1 MEEKEISNRTET
13 AEKDL
18 TSLLSSFISK
28 DKKTQLEYFPEI
40 LKQITSAK
48 PVLKGDDKET
58 FLKIFT
64 TAAQPDFA
72 KELMERID
80 VELFFEFGK
89 YLNTEVEKSNQILKL
104 IVHEYLNLFR
114 HPALLRGIPASVPD
128 TSAGRYNEQ
137 KWETLILDLLIK
149 SNFNMNVLFNQRL
162 RDYAEKP
169 LFKIIKGNSVT
180 SLSWQKVSGQ
190 IKVYKKSLKNLLSN
204 KEDKVAFLLENSPE
218 MAMLDLACMT
228 GGIINVM
235 IPANSVVEHIKFILQ
250 ETKAVVLLAQ
260 GEKEFSIINSL
271 KNELPDLK
279 KVILFNGNS
288 NDDWVI
294 EFDKFKNSGSELTGE
309 INFDHGMNDLATIMY
324 TSGTTGEPK
333 GIIFSQTNIVYKRFC
348 RAIAIP
354 EIGDEDRFLC
364 FLPLYHT
371 FGRYLE
377 MTGCVFW
384 ASEYCFMENPSV
396 ETMIANMQL
405 VKPSVF
411 ISIPKKWL
419 QLYEYITS
427 KVDIETDEVEKI
439 KSETE
444 RITGKNLKWG
454 LSAAGYLPSD
464 VFKFFQSNG
473 IELMSGFGMTEA
485 TGGITMTP
493 PNQYKPNSLGKTL
506 PGIHIKLG
514 EDGEILINGPYVMLG
529 YFNIPDSE
537 TFTEDGWLPSGDIM
551 KMDDDGFI
559 EIIDR
564 KKEIYKNV
572 KGETI
577 APQKIENLFRDFE
590 FVKQVFLVG
599 DHRQF
604 NTVLIYPNMDDENS
618 PLQNM
623 NEQQKQEYF
632 ASIIVTVN
640 KFLSPFERILD
651 FRLIDR
657 PFSDSHKELT
667 PKGTYKRRNIEKNFS
682 EIIDSMYEKNY
693 TSLFKD
699 QFEVRVPNWFLR
711 EKGILNRDIIIAEN
725 YIEIPKLNIKVE
737 IKFKL
742 DSKTECVVGN
752 YRYLLKEKFLDLQ
765 DLLNNPLLWIGNKK
779 LFNFAGNGIFHWS
792 RKESRSSEV
801 SFLSVEDSTS
811 ANDEEIEM
819 IKKINSSD
827 DFSLFGLNLA
837 FRIICS
843 QNENQTA
850 ALSYIGKILTNE
862 ANSFNSLCLKI
873 AARASIYRTT
883 EIRRRVFI
891 TLLKVSE
898 ETQFGFLFN
907 TFLNA
912 DPEILND
919 EVIILIAETEKGSE
933 RLRVIEN
940 YITKI
945 LNSSA
950 INKSP
955 ERLLQS
961 LFELLS
967 LYGTTHP
974 INFSRVRRFIMRHQ
988 AFSLDIFIKD
998 SAEKSLQKLQQ
1009 GLRDWMGI
1017 NHGMAIDTE
1026 TGEEYGWEDVL
1037 VFEEGIDAEDR
1048 LRIKNAVIKTQLIR
1062 EAVFLFS
1069 NGIALRLDNI
1079 LPSGI
1084 WISQLESRNDKSI
1097 YRAIIQTRFQGGFD
1111 ITIHLNKGLP
1121 TVKVK
1126 EEIKWLV
1133 IAGTNIRSERLL
1145 PRFGGYWE
1153 EYDLWTEA
1161 FVPRDSVAKFLE
1173 RESKGQEEQS
1183 LQRVSFLWPYF
1194 VWNASAAYMNFWKL
1208 TNYTIQLANP
1218 LPENITIPTHDYQSG
1233 TLLYSVSKRINSNSG
1248 LTFCRNFY
1256 SLFVKKTVKAF
1267 PALSK
1272 KSIWNYIFSGIIESE
1287 GEEKGLKLLQN
1298 IKDETIAADDFEEK
1312 NEFVKRIDLFV
1323 ENVSENGFISRS
1335 IFFAMKRFH
1344 RWFELNKDAALSAQA
1359 EMLFELYETYNMF
1372 ELEKS
1377 NPAARTQFF
1386 LLTVFSN
1393 SPDELKNALS
1403 SIAKKQFHNE
1413 ITKDESQEL
1422 IYKLHSSLTLNEK
1435 EDYFLTRLSYP
1446 HLKPSD
1452 SASIIK
1458 TFAEGFA
1465 DSNLVMQ
1472 FLDEDGNPF
1481 LIRGPITPK
1490 EISKLQN
1497 LFLETNLLVRFKP
1510 EHKFLVALS
1519 ERGFIIGGLFYYLSD
1534 NESAHMEKIVVSPRY
1549 RRKGISEAL
1558 MNELFNRLKN
1568 EHIKFVSTGFFRPE
1582 YFYKFGFKIEKK
1594 YSGLVKDLAK

>member
-1 MEEKEISNRTET
+1 MGEKEISGGTEKT
-13 AEKDL
+13 EKDL
-18 TSLLSSFISK
+18 ASLLSSFISK
-28 DKKTQLEYFPEI
+28 DKKVQLEYFPRI
-40 LKQITSAK
+40 LKQLAQAK
-48 PVLKGDDKET
+48 TVLNGDENEIL
-58 FLKIFT
+58 LKIFIT
-64 TAAQPDFA
+64 VAQPDFA

-80 VELFFEFGK
+80 KGLFFDFGT
-89 YLNTEVEKSNQILKL
+89 YLNNERSVQTLNFI
-104 IVHEYLNLFR
+104 IHEYLNLFR
-114 HPALLRGIPASVPD
+114 HSALLRRI
-128 TSAGRYNEQ
+128 YNEQ
-137 KWETLILDLLIK
+137 KWETLILDLILK
-149 SNFNMNVLFNQRL
+149 SNFNMNILFNQRL
-162 RDYAEKP
+162 RDYKDKP
-169 LFKIIKGNSVT
+169 LFNIIKGSSVT
-180 SLSWQKVSGQ
+180 TLSWLKVADQ
-190 IKVYKKSLKNLLSN
+190 IKIYERSLKNLLTN

-218 MAMLDLACMT
+218 MAMLDLACLT
-228 GGIINVM
+228 RGIINVM

-250 ETKAVVLLAQ
+250 ETKAAVLLVQ
-260 GEKEFSIINSL
+260 SEKELSEIKSL
-271 KNELPDLK
+271 KNVLPDLK
-279 KVILFNGNS
+279 KVILLNGNS

-294 EFDKFKNSGSELTGE
+294 EFEKFKKPDVDSSTSEM
-309 INFDHGMNDLATIMY
+309 NFDHDINDIATIMY

-333 GIIFSQTNIVYKRFC
+333 GIMFSQTNIVYKRFC
-348 RAIAIP
+348 RAMAIP
-354 EIGDEDRFLC
+354 EIGDEDRFIC

-377 MTGCVFW
+377 MTGSVFW
-384 ASEYCFMENPSV
+384 AAEYCFMENPSV

-493 PNQYKPNSLGKTL
+493 PNQYKPNSLGKAL
-506 PGIHIKLG
+506 PGIQIKLG
-514 EDGEILINGPYVMLG
+514 DDGEILIKGPYVMLG

-537 TFTEDGWLPSGDIM
+537 TFTDDGSSEPRSAGTGWLPSGDIM

-604 NTVLIYPNMDDENS
+604 NTVLIYPILDDENS
-618 PLQNM
+618 PLKNM
-623 NEQQKQEYF
+623 DDQQKQEYF

-651 FRLIDR
+651 FRIIDR
-657 PFSDSHKELT
+657 PFSDSYEELT
-667 PKGTYKRRNIEKNFS
+667 PKGTYKRRNVEKNFS
-682 EIIDSMYEKNY
+682 KLISSMYEKNY

-711 EKGILNRDIIIAEN
+711 EKGILNRDIIITEN

-737 IKFKL
+737 FKFKHNG
-742 DSKTECVVGN
+742 KTECVVGN
-752 YRYLLKEKFLDLQ
+752 YRYLLKEKLLDLQ

-779 LFNFAGNGIFHWS
+779 LFDFAGNGIFHWS

-811 ANDEEIEM
+811 AIDEEIEI

-850 ALSYIGKILTNE
+850 ALSYIGKIITNE
-862 ANSFNSLCLKI
+862 ANPFNSLCLNI

-883 EIRRRVFI
+883 EIRRRVFL

-898 ETQFGFLFN
+898 EAQFGFLFN

-912 DPEILND
+912 DSEILND
-919 EVIILIAETEKGSE
+919 EVIILITETEKGNE

-940 YITKI
+940 YITKA
-945 LNSSA
+945 LNNYA
-950 INKSP
+950 VNKSSKI
-955 ERLLQS
+955 LVQS
-961 LFELLS
+961 LFELIS
-967 LYGTTHP
+967 LDGMKHP
-974 INFSRVRRFIMRHQ
+974 TNFSRVRRFIMRHQ
-988 AFSLDIFIKD
+988 AFSLDAFVKD

-1009 GLRDWMGI
+1009 GLRDWMGV

-1026 TGEEYGWEDVL
+1026 TGEEYSWEDVL

-1048 LRIKNAVIKTQLIR
+1048 LRIKNAIVKTQLIR

-1121 TVKVK
+1121 TSKVK

-1133 IAGTNIRSERLL
+1133 IAGTNIRGERLL
-1145 PRFGGYWE
+1145 PHFGGHWE

-1173 RESKGQEEQS
+1173 RESKNQEDQS
-1183 LQRVSFLWPYF
+1183 MQRVKFLWPYF
-1194 VWNASAAYMNFWKL
+1194 VWNAAAAYMNFWKL

-1233 TLLYSVSKRINSNSG
+1233 TLLYSVSKRIGTHSG
-1248 LTFCRNFY
+1248 FIFCKNFY
-1256 SLFVKKTVKAF
+1256 SLFIKQTVKAYPVF
-1267 PALSK
+1267 SK

-1298 IKDETIAADDFEEK
+1298 IKEEAKSSNDFKEKDELIR
-1312 NEFVKRIDLFV
+1312 RIDLFLG
-1323 ENVSENGFISRS
+1323 NVSTNGFISRS

-1359 EMLFELYETYNMF
+1359 EMLYELYETYNMF

-1393 SPDELKNALS
+1393 SSDELKNALS

-1413 ITKDESQEL
+1413 VTKEESQEL
-1422 IYKLHSSLTLNEK
+1422 IYKLHSSIALNEK
-1435 EDYFLTRLSYP
+1435 EEYFLTRLSYP

-1458 TFAEGFA
+1458 TIAEGFA
-1465 DSNLVMQ
+1465 GSNLVMQ

-1490 EISKLQN
+1490 EISKLQQ

-1519 ERGFIIGGLFYYLSD
+1519 ERGFIIGGMFYLITD

-1568 EHIKFVSTGFFRPE
+1568 EHFKFVSTGFFRPE
-1582 YFYKFGFKIEKK
+1582 YFYRFGFKIEKK
-1594 YSGLVKDLAK
+1594 YSGLVKDLTK

>member
-1 MEEKEISNRTET
+1 MEENELSVL
-13 AEKDL
+13 L
-18 TSLLSSFISK
+18 TTFISK
-28 DKKTQLEYFPEI
+28 DKKEQLEYFPEI
-40 LKQITSAK
+40 LKQILSAK
-48 PVLKGDDKET
+48 TGLNDDENET
-58 FLKIFT
+58 LLKICT
-64 TAAQPDFA
+64 SVAQPDFA

-80 VELFFEFGK
+80 KELFFEFGNH
-89 YLNTEVEKSNQILKL
+89 LNKLTEQTNQTLNPVI
-104 IVHEYLNLFR
+104 HEYLNLFR
-114 HPALLRGIPASVPD
+114 HPALLRRI
-128 TSAGRYNEQ
+128 YNEQ
-137 KWETLILDLLIK
+137 KWESLILDLLVK
-149 SNFNMNVLFNQRL
+149 SNFDMNVLFSQRL
-162 RDYAEKP
+162 RDYKEKP
-169 LFKIIKGNSVT
+169 LFKIIKGNSVA
-180 SLSWQKVSGQ
+180 SISWQKVADQ
-190 IKVYKKSLKNLLSN
+190 IKIYERSLKNLLMS
-204 KEDKVAFLLENSPE
+204 KDEKVAFLLENSPE
-218 MAMLDLACMT
+218 MAMLDLACLT

-235 IPANSVVEHIKFILQ
+235 IPANSVVEHIKYILK
-250 ETKAVVLLAQ
+250 ETKAAVLLVQ
-260 GEKEFSIINSL
+260 SEKELSDIKSL

-279 KVILFNGNS
+279 KVILFNGTSTDN
-288 NDDWVI
+288 WVI
-294 EFDKFKNSGSELTGE
+294 EFEKFKKSVGELTGK
-309 INFDHGMNDLATIMY
+309 INFDHSMNDLATIMY

-348 RAIAIP
+348 RAMAIP

-377 MTGCVFW
+377 MTGSVFW
-384 ASEYCFMENPSV
+384 AAEYCFMENPSV
-396 ETMIANMQL
+396 ETMITNMQL

-419 QLYEYITS
+419 QLFEYITS
-427 KVDIETDEVEKI
+427 KVDIETDEIEKI
-439 KSETE
+439 KTETE

-464 VFKFFQSNG
+464 VFRFFQSNG

-493 PNQYKPNSLGKTL
+493 PNQYKPNSLGKSL
-506 PGIHIKLG
+506 PGMQIKLG
-514 EDGEILINGPYVMLG
+514 EDGEILIKGSYVMLG
-529 YFNIPDSE
+529 YYNIPDSE
-537 TFTEDGWLPSGDIM
+537 TFIEDGSSEPRSAGTGWLPSGDIM
-551 KMDDDGFI
+551 KMDEDGFI

-604 NTVLIYPNMDDENS
+604 NTVLIYPNLEDKNS
-618 PLQNM
+618 PLHNM
-623 NEQQKQEYF
+623 DEKQKQEYF
-632 ASIIVTVN
+632 ASIIVTIN

-651 FRLIDR
+651 FRLINR
-657 PFSDSHKELT
+657 AFSDEYGELT

-682 EIIDSMYEKNY
+682 ELINLMYEKNY

-699 QFEVRVPNWFLR
+699 QFEVRIPNWFLR
-711 EKGILNRDIIIAEN
+711 EKGILSRDIIITEK
-725 YIEIPKLNIKVE
+725 YIEIPKLNQKVE
-737 IKFKL
+737 FKFNLNGK
-742 DSKTECVVGN
+742 SECIVGN
-752 YRYLLKEKFLDLQ
+752 YRYSIKERFLDLQ
-765 DLLNNPLLWIGNKK
+765 DLLNNSLLWIGNKK
-779 LFNFAGNGIFHWS
+779 LFDFAGHGIISWS
-792 RKESRSSEV
+792 RKESRSLEV
-801 SFLSVEDSTS
+801 SFLKVEEAPVVD
-811 ANDEEIEM
+811 DEEIETM
-819 IKKINSSD
+819 KNINGTD
-827 DFSLFGLNLA
+827 DFSLPGLNLA
-837 FRIICS
+837 FSIICS
-843 QNENQTA
+843 NNENQTA

-862 ANSFNSLCLKI
+862 TNSFSSLCLII
-873 AARASIYRTT
+873 ASRATIYRTT
-883 EIRRRVFI
+883 EIRRRVFL
-891 TLLKVSE
+891 TLLKISE
-898 ETQFGFLFN
+898 EMQFSYLFN
-907 TFLNA
+907 SFLNA
-912 DPEILND
+912 DQDIFND
-919 EVIILIAETEKGSE
+919 EVTILIIETEKGNE

-940 YITKI
+940 YITKT
-945 LNSSA
+945 LNNFA
-950 INKSP
+950 TNKSSDHQV
-955 ERLLQS
+955 QS

-967 LYGTTHP
+967 LYGINHP

-988 AFSLDIFIKD
+988 AFSFAVFIKET
-998 SAEKSLQKLQQ
+998 AEKSLQKLQQ

-1017 NHGMAIDTE
+1017 NHGLAIDTE
-1026 TGEEYGWEDVL
+1026 TGEEYSWEDVL

-1048 LRIKNAVIKTQLIR
+1048 LRIKNAIIKTQLIR

-1069 NGIALRLDNI
+1069 NGISLRLDNI

-1111 ITIHLNKGLP
+1111 ITIHLNKGVP
-1121 TVKVK
+1121 VAKVK

-1133 IAGTNIRSERLL
+1133 IAGTNIRGERLL

-1153 EYDLWTEA
+1153 EYDLWTEV
-1161 FVPRDSVAKFLE
+1161 FVPRDSVAKFLD
-1173 RESKGQEEQS
+1173 RESKNQEEQS
-1183 LQRVSFLWPYF
+1183 LNRVSFLWPYF
-1194 VWNASAAYMNFWKL
+1194 VWNAAAAYMNFWKL
-1208 TNYTIQLANP
+1208 TNYTIQLSNP

-1233 TLLYSVSKRINSNSG
+1233 TLLYSISKRTNSNSG

-1256 SLFVKKTVKAF
+1256 SLFVKKTIESF
-1267 PALSK
+1267 PFLSK
-1272 KSIWNYIFSGIIESE
+1272 KSIWNYIFSGIVESE
-1287 GEEKGLKLLQN
+1287 GEERGQKLLQN
-1298 IKDETIAADDFEEK
+1298 IKNEAQAAEDFEDK
-1312 NEFVKRIDLFV
+1312 NEVVRRIDLFL
-1323 ENVSENGFISRS
+1323 ENVLVNGFISRS

-1359 EMLFELYETYNMF
+1359 EMLYELYETYNMF
-1372 ELEKS
+1372 ELERS

-1386 LLTVFSN
+1386 LLTVFNN
-1393 SPDELKNALS
+1393 SPDELKSSLS
-1403 SIAKKQFHNE
+1403 SIAKRQFQNE
-1413 ITKDESQEL
+1413 LTKEESQEL
-1422 IYKLHSSLTLNEK
+1422 IFKLHTSINLSEK

-1458 TFAEGFA
+1458 TLAEGFA
-1465 DSNLVMQ
+1465 GSNLVMQ

-1490 EISKLQN
+1490 EISRLQQ

-1519 ERGFIIGGLFYYLSD
+1519 ERGFIIGGLFYYPGE

-1568 EHIKFVSTGFFRPE
+1568 EHFKFVSTGFFRPE
-1582 YFYKFGFKIEKK
+1582 YFYKFGFRIEKK
-1594 YSGLVKDLAK
+1594 YSGLVKNLTK